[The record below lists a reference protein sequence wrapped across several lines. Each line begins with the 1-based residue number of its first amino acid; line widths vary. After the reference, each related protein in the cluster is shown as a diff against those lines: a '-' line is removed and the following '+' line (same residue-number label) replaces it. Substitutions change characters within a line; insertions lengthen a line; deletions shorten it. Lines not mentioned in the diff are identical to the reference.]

1 MRLFKRYLLNVNSL
15 EIHDLRNTKAN
26 CLLPMMNNSNKVYLT
41 RKQALTMLNSEI
53 IDGCKYCNNKY
64 HNH

>member
-1 MRLFKRYLLNVNSL
+1 
-15 EIHDLRNTKAN
+15 
-26 CLLPMMNNSNKVYLT
+26 VYLT

-53 IDGCKYCNNKY
+53 IDGCMYCNNKY